1 MEHYIR
7 SALVA
12 LGLLIL
18 QTTFV
23 PFLSIG
29 GFVPDIFLIWI
40 VYIAVRYGQIE
51 ATVTGFLVGLLQDA
65 VTVQFFGLS
74 ALSKTAAGFV
84 AGYFFNDNSTDQT
97 LGTYRF
103 ILILL
108 LSSSVH
114 CLLYYTIFL
123 QGIQDAVV
131 TTTIEFSVATTL
143 YTGLLGVLP
152 MLTFVRKYK
161 LSQSL

>member
-7 SALVA
+7 SALIA
-12 LGLLIL
+12 LGLLVL
-18 QTTFV
+18 QTTFI

-29 GFVPDIFLIWI
+29 GFVPDLFLIWV
-40 VYIAVRYGQIE
+40 VYVAVRYGQME

-65 VTVQFFGLS
+65 VTMQFFGLS
-74 ALSKTAAGFV
+74 ALTKTVAGFV
-84 AGYFFNDNSTDQT
+84 AGYFFNENSTEQT
-97 LGTYRF
+97 LGSYRF

-114 CLLYYTIFL
+114 NLLYYGIFL

-131 TTTIEFSVATTL
+131 TTTIEFSVATAL
-143 YTGLLGVLP
+143 YTALLSVLP
-152 MLTFVRKYK
+152 MLTFVRKYR

>member
-23 PFLSIG
+23 PFLSVG
-29 GFVPDIFLIWI
+29 GFVPDIFLIWV
-40 VYIAVRYGQIE
+40 VYVAIRYGQVE

-65 VTVQFFGLS
+65 VTMQFFGLS

-84 AGYFFNDNSTDQT
+84 AGYFFNENSTDQT

-108 LSSSVH
+108 LSSAVN
-114 CLLYYTIFL
+114 CLLYYAIFL

-131 TTTIEFSVATTL
+131 TTTIEFSFATSL
-143 YTGLLGVLP
+143 YTALLGVLP
-152 MLTFVRKYK
+152 MLTFVRKYR

>member
-12 LGLLIL
+12 LGLLVL

-29 GFVPDIFLIWI
+29 GFVPDLFLIWV
-40 VYIAVRYGQIE
+40 VYIAVRRGQME
-51 ATVTGFLVGLLQDA
+51 AIITGFLVGLLQDA
-65 VTVQFFGLS
+65 VTTQFFGLS
-74 ALSKTAAGFV
+74 ALTKTIAGFV
-84 AGYFFNDNSTDQT
+84 AGYFFNENSTEQT
-97 LGTYRF
+97 LGSYRF

-114 CLLYYTIFL
+114 NFLYYGIFL

-131 TTTIEFSVATTL
+131 TTTIEFSVATAL
-143 YTGLLGVLP
+143 YTALLSMLP
-152 MLTFVRKYK
+152 MLTFVRKYR